1 MFVHTTYQ
9 SVSVT
14 SRFENCCSGADVN
27 WTVNVGEKQTVA
39 RQGSVEER
47 FVSAVWRAVVHLRR
61 KEPQEEERLILR
73 AADTLIMI
81 P

>member
-1 MFVHTTYQ
+1 M
-9 SVSVT
+9 
-14 SRFENCCSGADVN
+14 
-27 WTVNVGEKQTVA
+27 GEKQTVA

-61 KEPQEEERLILR
+61 KEPKEEERLILR